1 MRKIVSVLLLWA
13 ALCWAAAVQAA
24 QVTAVHWGVDKD
36 NVLRIVVDLDA
47 LTTYQVG
54 LSSSAIDL
62 TVDASA
68 QSSALG
74 TQKVKSTLAASLETV
89 AAGGKVTVR
98 LPLLHQI
105 EDGAYKSFTLK
116 QDPVTKRPARIV
128 LDITAD
134 KQTRTGPT
142 TASNPKPAASAP
154 KPAAVQP
161 VPKTASPSGS
171 KAKVAAAEGGV
182 VISNKPTK
190 GSGTTGTG
198 ASTTAPAKT
207 TPQPKTQPKQETAKP
222 QTSPATV
229 KKAEAPTVP
238 AKGKAK
244 AEKGSGKFATSGGIK
259 DKKITIDPGHGGSD
273 PGAIG
278 AKGTKEKDITLKIA
292 KELQEQLKKKKAKV
306 SMTRTADKDVHGPYA
321 SDVDELQARV
331 NVAERNDA
339 DVFISIHINS
349 SVNAKVK
356 GFSTYYYPKSSHD
369 KRLAT
374 AVHNKLTKNFGRDNL
389 GVREANFYVTKR
401 SSMPAILIELC
412 FISNKDEEKLLQSS
426 WFQKKAAR
434 LLAEAMEDYFK

>member
-47 LTTYQVG
+47 ITTYQIS

-74 TQKVKSTLAASLETV
+74 TQKVKSTLATSLETV
-89 AAGGKVTVR
+89 TAGGKVTVR

-134 KQTRTGPT
+134 KQTGAGPT
-142 TASNPKPAASAP
+142 TASNPKPAVSAP
-154 KPAAVQP
+154 KPAATQP
-161 VPKTASPSGS
+161 VPKTTSPSGS
-171 KAKVAAAEGGV
+171 KAKAAAAEGGV

-190 GSGTTGTG
+190 GSGTTG
-198 ASTTAPAKT
+198 ASSTAPAKT
-207 TPQPKTQPKQETAKP
+207 APQPKTQPKQEPTKA
-222 QTSPATV
+222 QTPPATV
-229 KKAEAPTVP
+229 KKVETPAVP

-321 SDVDELQARV
+321 SDADELQARV

-339 DVFISIHINS
+339 DAFISIHINS

-434 LLAEAMEDYFK
+434 LLAEALEDYFK